1 MPRALQCG
9 SKTSDSEFVSCT
21 TTVFLVCVCVSIC
34 VYVLNVL
41 FVINVTVLKVGLAPL
56 CNQYLDFFVMDSTF
70 WHSLPLWLHL
80 LLRTNSSDFYS
91 SLKPFLSPY
100 IFTLYFYP
108 TSSPYIFT
116 LHLHLIS

>member
-91 SLKPFLSPY
+91 SLKPVVHNVRPAGHIRPATSP
-100 IFTLYFYP
+100 
-108 TSSPYIFT
+108 
-116 LHLHLIS
+116 HVARGVQQEK